1 MHSPH
6 LASGLCAPSI
16 ILCGLLE
23 RGYAAASTGHCVR
36 RGVVRYMDYHVW
48 ALRRFASFTCLIS
61 CLCLL
66 LAAPLR
72 AEDAPPGKN
81 AQYRELIEKALQEYA
96 LGHWPEARVFFSDAH
111 ALWPNA
117 RTLRGLGMTCYEERS
132 YVEAI
137 DYLEQ
142 ALASKTQPLTPK
154 LSTEAQGILLQAKRF
169 VTSALIEITPSG
181 AKVSIDDQPAKL
193 RSSGIVMLNP
203 GEHSLQVSHPGYQ
216 TEHRTLHAEAGRELR
231 VQIDLHSQESLQ
243 PTAASVQ
250 LAEPLPPPVQPQQQP
265 QGPERYTLARQ
276 SPTAAAALSAV
287 GLAGLATGWVFYALR
302 DNLRV
307 ELWEFGLTEMQGFE
321 QRKFSSFQ
329 ERGGVAVAAASVGAL
344 AMSMAQYFWLPDQEP
359 VPAWAWVA
367 GGVGGAVALG
377 AIGWAAFGRHC
388 EVTDRLAFCRSTLS
402 DELFAP
408 MLALQALP
416 LLSLP
421 ISYAVRERV
430 PLRDANVS
438 LRVSDGLQLSIA
450 GKF

>member
-1 MHSPH
+1 
-6 LASGLCAPSI
+6 
-16 ILCGLLE
+16 
-23 RGYAAASTGHCVR
+23 
-36 RGVVRYMDYHVW
+36 MDYHVW
-48 ALRRFASFTCLIS
+48 ALRRFASFTCLVT

-66 LAAPLR
+66 SAAPLR

-137 DYLEQ
+137 GYLEQ
-142 ALASKTQPLTPK
+142 ALESKTQPLTPK

-169 VTSALIEITPSG
+169 VTTAYIQVTPS
-181 AKVSIDDQPAKL
+181 AASVSIDDQPAKL
-193 RSSGIVMLNP
+193 RANGVVMLNP
-203 GEHSLQVSHPGYQ
+203 GEHSLQVSNAGYQ

-231 VQIDLHSQESLQ
+231 VQIDLRTLEELQ
-243 PTAASVQ
+243 PQAASVA
-250 LAEPLPPPVQPQQQP
+250 LSNVEPFAPPVQQP
-265 QGPERYTLARQ
+265 AAAGSDRYTLARQ
-276 SPTAAAALSAV
+276 SPTAAGALSAV

-302 DNLRV
+302 DKLRV
-307 ELWEFGLTEMQGFE
+307 ELWEFGLTEEQGFE

-344 AMSMAQYFWLPDQEP
+344 SMSLAQYFWLPDEESVP
-359 VPAWAWVA
+359 VWAWVA

-377 AIGWAAFGRHC
+377 ALGWAAFGRHC

-430 PLRDANVS
+430 PLRDTNVS
-438 LRVSDGLQLSIA
+438 LAVSDGLQLSIR
-450 GKF
+450 GRF